1 MWATFDRV
9 AARLRMTPASDPF
22 APYPPDSGKWYTH
35 PHNDASMA
43 RNPGAR
49 PRGFKIAR
57 NPRIT
62 PKELHSF
69 YVRTGACEAGFPVAT
84 AGRVLTRSDVILGAY
99 QGERLV
105 GIARGLCDGTSGH
118 VAELCVDP
126 ALQGSPL
133 RFSNASVIERD
144 EAGLGHILGE
154 RLLHELRRLGAQFV
168 SGYVI
173 SGVEERFYRGLG
185 FGENRGHKVF
195 IIDAR
200 EYVAPSRR
208 IGRFPGRTRRRS
220 NK

>member
-1 MWATFDRV
+1 M
-9 AARLRMTPASDPF
+9 S
-22 APYPPDSGKWYTH
+22 
-35 PHNDASMA
+35 
-43 RNPGAR
+43 
-49 PRGFKIAR
+49 
-57 NPRIT
+57 
-62 PKELHSF
+62 
-69 YVRTGACEAGFPVAT
+69 T

-105 GIARGLCDGTSGH
+105 GIARGLCDGTGGH
-118 VAELCVDP
+118 IAELCVDP

-144 EAGLGHILGE
+144 EAGRGHILGE
-154 RLLHELRRLGAQFV
+154 QLLQELRRRGAQFV

-173 SGVEERFYRGLG
+173 SGVEERFCRRLG
-185 FGENRGHKVF
+185 FGESRGHKMF

-220 NK
+220 KK